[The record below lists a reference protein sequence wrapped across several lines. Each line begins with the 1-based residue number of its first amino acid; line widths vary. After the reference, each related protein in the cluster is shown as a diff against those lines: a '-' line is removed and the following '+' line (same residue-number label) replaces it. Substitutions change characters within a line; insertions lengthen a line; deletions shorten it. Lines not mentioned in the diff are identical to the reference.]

1 MSKKLTSGNDALQTN
16 QNPLESIV
24 ENKVTTT
31 NHNEIILLDT
41 INEESSSI
49 QLYSNIEDNLKIE
62 VLCYNETVWLNR
74 EQLAELFGRDIKT
87 IGKHINN
94 ALREELKDLLVV
106 AKFATTKDYGR
117 RSGFTQTREIDYYN
131 LEMITSIGYRVKSRQ
146 GILFRQWA
154 NKVLKE
160 YLLRG
165 YAVNQRINQLEDK
178 IDRRFADYDSKI
190 KNLNEQVDFFVK
202 TSLPP
207 AEKVFFDGQLFDAHI
222 LISTLIESA
231 ENRIVLID
239 NYIDESV
246 LMLLSKRKA
255 NVSAKVYTMQ
265 ISRTF
270 RQDIQSY
277 NSQYPPIEVR
287 QYTKAHDRF
296 LIIDDKVYHVGASV
310 KDLGKKLCAVSLLT
324 CINANEMLNR
334 IV

>member
-16 QNPLESIV
+16 QN
-24 ENKVTTT
+24 
-31 NHNEIILLDT
+31 EIILYRPNDT
-41 INEESSSI
+41 IS
-49 QLYSNIEDNLKIE
+49 LE
-62 VLCYNETVWLNR
+62 VRLENDTVWLTTS
-74 EQLAELFGRDIKT
+74 QMAELF
-87 IGKHINN
+87 N
-94 ALREELKDLLVV
+94 REESNIRRHIINIFNEDELEKNINVHFLHVNGVKKLVPYYTLDV
-106 AKFATTKDYGR
+106 VI
-117 RSGFTQTREIDYYN
+117 SVGF
-131 LEMITSIGYRVKSRQ
+131 RVKSKQ

-160 YLLRG
+160 YLLHG

-190 KNLNEQVDFFVK
+190 KSLNEQVDFFVK

-255 NVSAKVYTMQ
+255 NVSAKIYTLQ
-265 ISRTF
+265 VSRTF

-277 NSQYPPIEVR
+277 NSQYLPIDVV

-296 LIIDDKVYHVGASV
+296 LIIDDKVYHVGASI

-324 CINANEMLNR
+324 CINANEMLSR

>member
-1 MSKKLTSGNDALQTN
+1 MS
-16 QNPLESIV
+16 V
-24 ENKVTTT
+24 
-31 NHNEIILLDT
+31 
-41 INEESSSI
+41 
-49 QLYSNIEDNLKIE
+49 
-62 VLCYNETVWLNR
+62 
-74 EQLAELFGRDIKT
+74 
-87 IGKHINN
+87 
-94 ALREELKDLLVV
+94 
-106 AKFATTKDYGR
+106 
-117 RSGFTQTREIDYYN
+117 
-131 LEMITSIGYRVKSRQ
+131 GYRVNSLNATR
-146 GILFRQWA
+146 FRQWA

-222 LISTLIESA
+222 LMSRLIESA
-231 ENRIVLID
+231 EKRIVLID
-239 NYIDESV
+239 NYIDLSV
-246 LMLLSKRKA
+246 LELLSKRNA

-277 NSQYPPIEVR
+277 NSQYPPIEVK

-324 CINANEMLNR
+324 CIDADEMLNR
-334 IV
+334 IK